1 MIIVILSTVGILLG
15 ILNIF
20 LFIFVKRLIDKIA
33 IYETWIISTRNKVE
47 ETLNQMREID
57 KRGVFSTSINEKG
70 IFESDDLV
78 GEVFRDIK
86 QIIETL
92 NQKIQ

>member
-1 MIIVILSTVGILLG
+1 MGILLG